1 MANQEEITREDI
13 LRDRL
18 EFRRLL
24 HKYHLLDLI
33 GDSSESV
40 EWFRQIMLE
49 LAGWVGDKERARE
62 ILRRFR
68 DECDRQREE
77 QERFE
82 RAVAT
87 GFPNPHIG
95 MRFRRINILPPGFT
109 ERGEDAFIIEFLSI
123 T

>member
-1 MANQEEITREDI
+1 MDI
-13 LRDRL
+13 LIKDRL

-24 HKYHLLDLI
+24 GKYHLMDLI
-33 GDSSESV
+33 NDESESV
-40 EWFRQIMLE
+40 EWFRHIMLE

-77 QERFE
+77 QERFD

-87 GFPNPHIG
+87 GFPNPYIG
-95 MRFRRINILPPGFT
+95 RRFRRINILPLGFA
-109 ERGEDAFIIEFLSI
+109 D
-123 T
+123 

>member
-1 MANQEEITREDI
+1 LANQEEINRENL

-49 LAGWVGDKERARE
+49 LAGWVGEKERARE

-68 DECDRQREE
+68 EEYDRQREE
-77 QERFE
+77 RKRFE
-82 RAVAT
+82 RAVEA
-87 GFPNPHIG
+87 GDSPGGEQIKRHNPYIEV
-95 MRFRRINILPPGFT
+95 RFRRIKI
-109 ERGEDAFIIEFLSI
+109 
-123 T
+123 